1 MESKK
6 QGGDE
11 NITATSAQETPDN
24 VMKSPA
30 EKFGVGGTT
39 SMVSILTNDVLTDD
53 QKINIMIEWFGL
65 KEEAVINM
73 FKNGKTGNE

>member
-11 NITATSAQETPDN
+11 SITAVSAQETPDN
-24 VMKSPA
+24 VTKSPA

-65 KEEAVINM
+65 KKEVVINM
-73 FKNGKTGNE
+73 LKNAKTENE